1 MFISKDEK
9 LTFSSHFLQP
19 KNANQRQY
27 EALRVYFV
35 DGLSSKK
42 AAERFGYSPG
52 SFRGLV
58 HQFRQHPSRD
68 FFAPTP
74 DAVESQQQRDEL
86 RLRIVALRKQ
96 NLSIYDISRS
106 CLFSAQRQAA

>member
-9 LTFSSHFLQP
+9 LTFSPHFLQP
-19 KNANQRQY
+19 QNANQRQY
-27 EALRVYFV
+27 EALRAYFV
-35 DGLSSKK
+35 EGLSSKQ

-58 HQFRQHPSRD
+58 HRFRQNPQRD

-74 DAVESQQQRDEL
+74 EAAATQQQRADL
-86 RLRIVALRKQ
+86 RQRIVTLRKQ
-96 NLSIYDISRS
+96 NLSGVTGRPLCYGAI
-106 CLFSAQRQAA
+106 A